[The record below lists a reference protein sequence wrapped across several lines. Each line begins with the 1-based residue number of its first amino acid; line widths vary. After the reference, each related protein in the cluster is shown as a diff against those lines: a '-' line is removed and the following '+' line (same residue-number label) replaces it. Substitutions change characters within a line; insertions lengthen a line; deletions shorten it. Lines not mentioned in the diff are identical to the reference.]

1 MGNRILF
8 IDDEKAILRAIDR
21 LLFDSGYEVLTAESG
36 EAGLAILAATPV
48 DIVVSDIRMPG
59 MDGHQFLRKVKA
71 HYPRTTRL
79 ILSGYA
85 EESAILNS
93 IVDGSSNMYMLKPW
107 EGQDLKEKIAQ
118 IFAARE
124 LFNNK
129 LLLDFANRLENL
141 SVAPG
146 IYDAV
151 GRLTEQGADISQI
164 AAVIESDPA
173 VAAAVLRVA
182 NSAFHNVRTGSISRA
197 ITFLG
202 LTVIKTIVLSC
213 SLFKFANVKIPQLSV
228 KKLTRKASVAN
239 RLMTLIYS
247 KLLGKQVPEAFQ
259 TGALLNDIGLL
270 MCLHYF
276 PDQYERIVREY
287 MQGQEKNFVKLEKEI
302 IGISHQEF
310 GGYLL
315 NWWGLPYPIVE
326 TALYHHEPLRD
337 AIMNK
342 ELVAVVHIAG
352 YYAWK
357 VVSPE
362 FAQGLEPGAFAV
374 LGICE
379 EDLRPLLKG
388 LSTET

>member
-8 IDDEKAILRAIDR
+8 VDDEKAILRAIDR
-21 LLFDSGYEVLTAESG
+21 LMFDSGYEVLTAESG
-36 EAGLAILAATPV
+36 EAGLAVLAAAPV
-48 DIVVSDIRMPG
+48 DVVVSDIRMPG
-59 MDGHQFLRKVKA
+59 MDGHQFLRRVKDL
-71 HYPRTTRL
+71 YPRTTRL

-129 LLLDFANRLENL
+129 TLLDFANRLENL

-146 IYDAV
+146 VYDAV
-151 GRLTEQGADISQI
+151 GRLTEQGADVSQI

-182 NSAFHNVRTGSISRA
+182 NSAFHNVKTGSISRA

-202 LTVIKTIVLSC
+202 LTVVKTIVLSC
-213 SLFKFANVKIPQLSV
+213 SLFKFANITIPFLSV
-228 KKLTRKASVAN
+228 KGLTRKASTAN

-247 KLLGKQVPEAFQ
+247 ELLGKQVPDTFQ
-259 TGALLNDIGLL
+259 TAALLNDIGLL
-270 MCLHYF
+270 LCLHYF
-276 PDQYERIVREY
+276 PDHYERIVREY
-287 MQGQEKNFVKLEKEI
+287 LQGKDKDFVKLENEI
-302 IGISHQEF
+302 LGISHQEF

-326 TALYHHEPLRD
+326 TALFHHEPMRD

-362 FAQGLEPGAFAV
+362 FAQGLDPGAFRL
-374 LGICE
+374 LGLSE
-379 EDLRPLLKG
+379 EDLRPLLKRMK
-388 LSTET
+388 TET

>member
-8 IDDEKAILRAIDR
+8 VDDEKAILRAIDR
-21 LLFDSGYEVLTAESG
+21 LLFDSDYEVLTAESG
-36 EAGLAILAATPV
+36 EAGLAILATSPV
-48 DIVVSDIRMPG
+48 DLVVSDIRMPG
-59 MDGHQFLRKVKA
+59 MDGHQFLRRVKA
-71 HYPRTTRL
+71 LYPRTTRL

-107 EGQDLKEKIAQ
+107 EGQDLKEKITQ

-124 LFNNK
+124 RFNNK
-129 LLLDFANRLENL
+129 ALLDFANRLENL

-151 GRLTEQGADISQI
+151 GRLTEQGADVSQI

-182 NSAFHNVRTGSISRA
+182 NSAFNNVKTGSISRA

-213 SLFKFANVKIPQLSV
+213 SLFKFANIKIPSLSV
-228 KKLTRKASVAN
+228 KKLARKANAAN

-247 KLLGKQVPEAFQ
+247 ELLAKPVPDTFQ
-259 TGALLNDIGLL
+259 TAALLNDIGLL

-276 PDQYERIVREY
+276 PDQYAWIVREY
-287 MQGQEKNFVKLEKEI
+287 MLGKDKDFVKLEKEI
-302 IGISHQEF
+302 LGITHQEF

-326 TALYHHEPLRD
+326 TALFHHEPLRD
-337 AIMNK
+337 AIINK

-357 VVSPE
+357 LISPE
-362 FAQGLEPGAFAV
+362 FARGLEPGVFGS
-374 LGICE
+374 LGFRE

-388 LSTET
+388 L